1 MWSSTCINRVLQ
13 TANESI
19 RTMRKLLLEQSRLR
33 PMSEVDVQRAIA
45 QLRKNIV
52 LKRAQMEQ
60 MAEDAAMQVL
70 DPVNHAFLP
79 R

>member
-1 MWSSTCINRVLQ
+1 
-13 TANESI
+13 
-19 RTMRKLLLEQSRLR
+19 MRKLLLEQSRLR

-70 DPVNHAFLP
+70 DPVNHAFLQ